1 MAKDKRKGLG
11 TGLEALFGDTQP
23 EQAPKAAPE
32 AVTELP
38 VMKIE
43 PRSDQ
48 PRRHFDEAA
57 LQELAESIEK
67 HGVIQPITV
76 RPQESGYYQ
85 IIAGER
91 RWRAARRAG
100 LETVPVH
107 ILTVDEQKALEMALV
122 ENLQREDLNPIEEA
136 QGYEVLQQT
145 YGMTQ
150 EAVAL
155 SVGKSRP
162 AIANALRLLMLSEPV
177 RKLVESGELSAGHA
191 RALLPLEHPD
201 VQLNIA
207 ETIIQKHLSVR
218 RAEALVDSLL
228 KQPEARMH
236 IATRAISII
245 RSATEADTLTCRRSF
260 NQPFPFQWC
269 RSLCLPCRETTGFL
283 RGGRLHRPLLR
294 LRRCFA
300 FRKCSACRPCSRR
313 PCR

>member
-201 VQLNIA
+201 VQWNVAQEIL
-207 ETIIQKHLSVR
+207 KKKLSVR

-228 KQPEARMH
+228 REPAQKEIR
-236 IATRAISII
+236 
-245 RSATEADTLTCRRSF
+245 RSAGGVDYLGECARELEQALGRRVRMQQGRKTGRIELEYYDADDREALIEALK
-260 NQPFPFQWC
+260 N
-269 RSLCLPCRETTGFL
+269 LPKRNKQQEKQ
-283 RGGRLHRPLLR
+283 GR
-294 LRRCFA
+294 
-300 FRKCSACRPCSRR
+300 
-313 PCR
+313 

>member
-1 MAKDKRKGLG
+1 MAKDRKKGLG
-11 TGLEALFGDTQP
+11 TGLGALFGEELAAEPAVQ
-23 EQAPKAAPE
+23 EQ
-32 AVTELP
+32 VITELP

-48 PRRHFDEAA
+48 PRRHFDEQA
-57 LQELAESIEK
+57 LQELAESIEQ
-67 HGVIQPITV
+67 HGMIQPITV
-76 RPQESGYYQ
+76 RPQTSGYYQ

-91 RWRAARRAG
+91 RWRAARKAG

-107 ILTVDEQKALEMALV
+107 ILTVDEQKSLEMALV

-150 EAVAL
+150 EAVAN

-201 VQLNIA
+201 VQWNVAQEILRRR
-207 ETIIQKHLSVR
+207 LSVR

-228 KQPEARMH
+228 KDPAQQEV
-236 IATRAISII
+236 
-245 RSATEADTLTCRRSF
+245 RRSTGGVDYLGE
-260 NQPFPFQWC
+260 C
-269 RSLCLPCRETTGFL
+269 AKSLESALGRRVQMVQGRKTGRIVLEYYDADDREALIEALKHLPK
-283 RGGRLHRPLLR
+283 
-294 LRRCFA
+294 
-300 FRKCSACRPCSRR
+300 RK
-313 PCR
+313 

>member
-1 MAKDKRKGLG
+1 MAKDRKKGLG
-11 TGLEALFGDTQP
+11 TGLGALFGEELAAEPAVQ
-23 EQAPKAAPE
+23 EQ
-32 AVTELP
+32 VITELP

-48 PRRHFDEAA
+48 PRRHFDEQA
-57 LQELAESIEK
+57 LQELAESIEQ
-67 HGVIQPITV
+67 HGMIQPITV
-76 RPQESGYYQ
+76 RPQTSGYYQ

-91 RWRAARRAG
+91 RWRAARKAG

-107 ILTVDEQKALEMALV
+107 ILTVDEQKSLEMALV

-150 EAVAL
+150 EAVAN

-191 RALLPLEHPD
+191 RALLSLEHPD
-201 VQLNIA
+201 VQWNVAQEILRRR
-207 ETIIQKHLSVR
+207 LSVR

-228 KQPEARMH
+228 KDPSQQEV
-236 IATRAISII
+236 
-245 RSATEADTLTCRRSF
+245 RRSTGGVDYLGE
-260 NQPFPFQWC
+260 C
-269 RSLCLPCRETTGFL
+269 AKSLESALGRRVQMVQGRKTGRIVLEYYDADDREALIEALKHLPK
-283 RGGRLHRPLLR
+283 
-294 LRRCFA
+294 
-300 FRKCSACRPCSRR
+300 RK
-313 PCR
+313 

>member
-1 MAKDKRKGLG
+1 MAKDRKKGLG
-11 TGLEALFGDTQP
+11 TGLGALFGEEPAAEPAVQ
-23 EQAPKAAPE
+23 EQ
-32 AVTELP
+32 VITELP

-48 PRRHFDEAA
+48 PRRHFDEQA
-57 LQELAESIEK
+57 LQELAESIEQ
-67 HGVIQPITV
+67 HGMIQPITV
-76 RPQESGYYQ
+76 RPQPSGYYQ

-91 RWRAARRAG
+91 RWRAARKAG

-107 ILTVDEQKALEMALV
+107 ILTVDEQKSLEMALV

-150 EAVAL
+150 EAVAN

-201 VQLNIA
+201 VQWNVAQEILRRR
-207 ETIIQKHLSVR
+207 LSVR

-228 KQPEARMH
+228 KDPAQQEV
-236 IATRAISII
+236 
-245 RSATEADTLTCRRSF
+245 RRS
-260 NQPFPFQWC
+260 PGGVDYLGEC
-269 RSLCLPCRETTGFL
+269 AKSLESALGRRVQMMQGRKTGRIVLEYYDADDREALIEALKHLPK
-283 RGGRLHRPLLR
+283 
-294 LRRCFA
+294 
-300 FRKCSACRPCSRR
+300 RK
-313 PCR
+313 